1 MKTEKDKKI
10 DPERRT
16 ETARV
21 KTNSKKEDEGKNDLH
36 ESNLLKL
43 PPLTSP
49 NDANTDPWTLDALL
63 QQSYHLIS
71 MLRMS
76 MSSWIITSEVSRNKK
91 IQVTRRYEIP
101 TVAIEMPLEIIL
113 SKSRLLEYMELC
125 SSFGMTSIEY
135 WNGHPDAVLLPREV
149 VKLAGEYELDVLA
162 RVMLKRGA
170 ENDKRRNKKLL
181 DESKEWLDAGAKY
194 LVVEPFEADSK
205 LLSSKVTR
213 RLSKSFAENLAFT
226 FGLHSVMFEAPVRE
240 SQTLLL
246 DHFGPGVRLCGVRLE
261 DLLEVESYRRQPY
274 SGFFGGPKIG
284 TYMTDLDDEKY
295 VVTESE
301 RSAKKNH
308 AGADGLEHQT
318 K

>member
-1 MKTEKDKKI
+1 MKAEKDKRTGQ
-10 DPERRT
+10 EMRT
-16 ETARV
+16 ETATIR
-21 KTNSKKEDEGKNDLH
+21 TNSKKDNNGKNDRH

-49 NDANTDPWTLDALL
+49 NDANTDPWTLDSLL

-76 MSSWIITSEVSRNKK
+76 MSSWIIASEVSRNKK

-113 SKSRLLEYMELC
+113 SKSRILEYMELC

-135 WNGHPDAVLLPREV
+135 WNGHPDAVLTPREV
-149 VKLAGEYELDVLA
+149 VKLAGQFELDVLA
-162 RVMLKRGA
+162 RVMSKRGA
-170 ENDKRRNKKLL
+170 ENDRRRNSKLL
-181 DESKEWLDAGAKY
+181 DESKEWLDSGAKY
-194 LVVEPFEADSK
+194 LVADPFETSPRI
-205 LLSSKVTR
+205 SSPKSNR
-213 RLSKSFAENLAFT
+213 RLSKNLAENLVSS
-226 FGLHSVMFEAPVRE
+226 FGLHPVMFEATVIE
-240 SQTLLL
+240 SQTYLI
-246 DHFGPGVRLCGVRLE
+246 DRFGPEVRLCGVRLE

-284 TYMTDLDDEKY
+284 TYITDLDREQY
-295 VVTESE
+295 VISDSQNGT
-301 RSAKKNH
+301 KKDY
-308 AGADGLEHQT
+308 AGADGLQHQE